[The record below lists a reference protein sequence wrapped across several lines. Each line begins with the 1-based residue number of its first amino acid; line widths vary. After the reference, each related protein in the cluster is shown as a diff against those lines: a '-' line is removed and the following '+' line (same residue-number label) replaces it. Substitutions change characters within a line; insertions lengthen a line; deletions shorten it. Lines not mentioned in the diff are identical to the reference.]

1 VLIRELAR
9 AEPNQAPAGRGLEMK
24 AALDRLLID
33 IVVEGDQYRR
43 RRRDVDRTSKWRVV
57 DDLGRVAAARA
68 D

>member
-1 VLIRELAR
+1 
-9 AEPNQAPAGRGLEMK
+9 MK